1 MTLEQKIGQFF
12 FPAVFIND
20 TEENIQETESLIKEH
35 NIGGLTFFH
44 SRASAATNYEKPII
58 KELSNKE
65 KGFPDTP
72 RQKINSS
79 EESKKKIE
87 FNDDSFERLK
97 ELVIRFQKCATTPLL
112 MSIDAEWGLA
122 MRVEKT
128 PQYPYA
134 ITLGALPER
143 KSHLVF
149 EVGKQIGLDLKTA
162 GIHYNLAPLADI
174 NNNPNNPVIGYR
186 SFGEN
191 KEKVALFANE
201 YLRGMNEVGVLGCLK
216 HFPGHGNTSVDSH
229 LGLPILEETLEQLME
244 NELYPFIKGIE
255 NNVDSIMIGHLAV
268 PALNEGKNTSATLS
282 KSIIE
287 DLLRKQLG
295 YDGLVISDALNM
307 HSVSKLY
314 DTKGQLEWEAFNA
327 GNDVLCFA
335 ENVAEGIQEIL
346 KNATPER
353 IEESFN
359 RLMKCKEKAGI
370 LTGNTKP
377 RGDFNIETTSFLN
390 TNIADY
396 CLTKIKDKLNS
407 LTIFDAKNCNK
418 LAKLSLYN
426 DLDNEFFKSLK
437 MSLPSPKFA
446 LEKSEEKA
454 INEIVESLNNFDTV
468 LIALFVPKA
477 KPLDN
482 FGIDDEVLALLDHLF
497 STKKCVLYVF
507 GNPYALQVIPNLNSA
522 IGIIQAYQDFP
533 EFQISAAHQ
542 LLENKKCKGI
552 LPVNINLKIKR

>member
-1 MTLEQKIGQFF
+1 MTLQQKIGQFF

-20 TEENIQETESLIKEH
+20 TEENIQETERLIKKH

-44 SRASAATNYEKPII
+44 SRASAATNYE
-58 KELSNKE
+58 
-65 KGFPDTP
+65 
-72 RQKINSS
+72 
-79 EESKKKIE
+79 SKKKIE
-87 FNDDSFERLK
+87 YNDNSYERLK

-134 ITLGALPER
+134 ITLGALPDSEIN
-143 KSHLVF
+143 LVY
-149 EVGKQIGLDLKTA
+149 EVGKHIGLDLKSA

-186 SFGEN
+186 SFGQN
-191 KEKVALFANE
+191 KEKVSHFALE

-229 LGLPILEETLEQLME
+229 LGLPVLEETLEQLME
-244 NELYPFIKGIE
+244 NELVPFIKGIE

-295 YDGLVISDALNM
+295 YEGLVISDALNM

-346 KNATPER
+346 KKARPER
-353 IEESFN
+353 IATSFN
-359 RLMKCKEKAGI
+359 RLMKCKQKAGI
-370 LTGNTKP
+370 LDGNTAP
-377 RGDFNIETTSFLN
+377 EGNLDFEAATILN
-390 TNIADY
+390 QKIAEN
-396 CLTKIKDKLNS
+396 CITKIKDTMNS
-407 LTIFDAKNCNK
+407 VHLYEAKNDYK
-418 LAKLSLYN
+418 LAKVSLYKN
-426 DLDNEFFKSLK
+426 TDNLFFKTLDT
-437 MSLPSPKFA
+437 SLPSPEFA
-446 LEKSEEKA
+446 LEA
-454 INEIVESLNNFDTV
+454 INSVTIAELEKNLIDFDFL
-468 LIALFVPKA
+468 LISLFVPKA
-477 KPLDN
+477 KPLNN
-482 FGIDDEVLALLDHLF
+482 FDIEDSVLAFLGTLF
-497 STKKCVLYVF
+497 SAKKCVLYIF
-507 GNPYALQVIPNLNSA
+507 GNPYVLQVIPNLASTL
-522 IGIIQAYQDFP
+522 GIVQMYQDFP
-533 EFQISAAHQ
+533 EFQEAAAQQ
-542 LLENKKCKGI
+542 LLENSVCKGT
-552 LPVNINLKIKR
+552 LPVEINGI